1 VHAKRFEAT
10 LESMFVPSPLKVRQR
25 VLMGP
30 GPSHVPDSVLAAL
43 ALPTLGHL
51 DPAFLHVMDEVRRM
65 LADLLGATEGRATAI
80 SATGSAGMETCL
92 VNLLEP
98 GERALIV
105 RAGVFGTRMA
115 EVATRAG
122 AVVDAFDVPWGSA
135 FDFADLER
143 FAAGRRYR
151 LIAFVHGET
160 STGVEQPLEGA
171 RALADRLGALLVVD
185 AVTTL
190 GGRPL
195 DVNRSGIDALY
206 SGTQKCLSCPPGLAP
221 LYFGPRAL
229 ERLKSRKVPVQS
241 WYLDLSL
248 IEAYWGSERAYHH
261 TAPINMVYALH
272 EALRLC
278 VSEGLPTRIA
288 RHERAARALY
298 AGLEALGLELAVRP
312 EHRLAPLTAVRVPAG
327 VDEAT
332 LRKRLLLEHDLEI
345 GGGLGPMKGT
355 TWRIGLMGAGAT
367 LERVETCLRALG
379 AVLGRNAESAVTAA
393 KSAADRS

>member
-1 VHAKRFEAT
+1 MQ
-10 LESMFVPSPLKVRQR
+10 LPSPLTSRRR

-30 GPSHVPDSVLAAL
+30 GPSEVPPSVLAAL

-51 DPAFLHVMDEVRRM
+51 DPAFLAVMDEVRGM
-65 LADLLGATEGRATAI
+65 LAHLLGAREGRATAI
-80 SATGSAGMETCL
+80 SATGSAGMETCI

-122 AVVDAFDVPWGSA
+122 AVVDTFDVPWGRA
-135 FDFADLER
+135 FDLEDLR
-143 FAAGRRYR
+143 RAAAGKPYR
-151 LIAFVHGET
+151 LLALVHGET
-160 STGVEQPLEGA
+160 STGVEQPLAGL
-171 RALADRLGALLVVD
+171 RALADELGALLVVD

-195 DVNRSGIDALY
+195 DVDASGIDALY
-206 SGTQKCLSCPPGLAP
+206 SGTQKCLACPPGLAP

-229 ERLKSRKVPVQS
+229 ARLKARRVPVQS

-248 IEAYWGSERAYHH
+248 IEAYWGTERAYHH
-261 TAPINMVYALH
+261 TAPINMLYGLH

-278 VSEGLPTRIA
+278 LAEGLAARYA

-298 AGLEALGLELAVRP
+298 AGLEALGLELAVEPR
-312 EHRLAPLTAVRVPAG
+312 HRLAPLTAVRVPAG
-327 VDEAT
+327 VDEAA
-332 LRKRLLLEHDLEI
+332 LRRRLLAEHDLEI

-367 LERVETCLRALG
+367 TERVETCLTALA
-379 AVLGRNAESAVTAA
+379 AVLSRPARPAVEAA
-393 KSAADRS
+393 LRAGGSP

>member
-1 VHAKRFEAT
+1 
-10 LESMFVPSPLKVRQR
+10 MFVPSPLTIRQR

-30 GPSHVPDSVLAAL
+30 GPSEVPPSVLAAL

-51 DPAFLHVMDEVRRM
+51 DPAFLVVMDEVRRM
-65 LADLLGATEGRATAI
+65 LADLLGATQGRATAI

-98 GERALIV
+98 GDRALIV

-122 AVVDAFDVPWGSA
+122 AVVDAFDVPWGTA

-151 LIAFVHGET
+151 LVAFVHGET
-160 STGVEQPLEGA
+160 STGVEQPLAGA

-195 DVNRSGIDALY
+195 DVEASGIDALY

-221 LYFGPRAL
+221 VYFGPRAL

-261 TAPINMVYALH
+261 TAPINMVYGLH

-278 VSEGLPTRIA
+278 LAEGLPARYA

-298 AGLEALGLELAVRP
+298 AGLAELGLEPSVAP
-312 EHRLAPLTAVRVPAG
+312 AHRLAPLTAVRVPAG
-327 VDEAT
+327 VDEAA
-332 LRKRLLLEHDLEI
+332 LRKRLLLEQNLEI

-367 LERVETCLRALG
+367 LERVETCLAALG
-379 AVLGRNAESAVTAA
+379 AVLERRSEPAIAA
-393 KSAADRS
+393 ARQAAGPC